1 MAHRGL
7 PEAEWQIIREAYE
20 EGTSLTEIGRQYEV
34 SAQAVHKQ
42 AKKRGW
48 IRANRGVSDVQADV
62 DRLTTAKLAGGFNHA
77 GVNHAGV
84 NHKSINHASEDEGDA
99 EALEGSADLR
109 AGIIQRHRT
118 AWNEVRELGRMAFQA
133 ALEPDWVPP
142 GDETGHPLPF
152 GRRIEYAT
160 NLSRLFRQ
168 HAQDLM
174 AAQEGERRAHGFD
187 YKLQRSETKP
197 PEDPQLAI
205 EKQKTLQRILDNM
218 NSIARQKA
226 PPPASPDTGT

>member
-1 MAHRGL
+1 M
-7 PEAEWQIIREAYE
+7 REAYE
-20 EGTSLTEIGRQYEV
+20 EGNSLLEIGRLFEV

-42 AKKRGW
+42 ARKRGW
-48 IRANRGVSDVQADV
+48 ARANRRTDDVQADV
-62 DRLTTAKLAGGFNHA
+62 DSLTTAKLAGGFNHA
-77 GVNHAGV
+77 G
-84 NHKSINHASEDEGDA
+84 INHPGDDEGHA
-99 EALEGSADLR
+99 AALEGAADLR

-133 ALEPDWVPP
+133 ALDPDWVPP

-152 GRRIEYAT
+152 GKRIAYAT
-160 NLSRLFRQ
+160 NLSRLFKQ
-168 HAQDLM
+168 HAEQLM
-174 AAQEGERRAHGFD
+174 TAQEGERRANGFD
-187 YKLQRSETKP
+187 YRIQQAETKP
-197 PEDPQLAI
+197 PEDPLLAI